1 MHTKLLRNITLG
13 ALLAGAWTIAGA
25 QNTQAPSGKTQAEA
39 AGKASDSLDRKDQR
53 YVKKAAEGGLTEVEL
68 GRLAQTKA
76 SNDGVKQFG
85 AMMEK
90 DHGKANDE
98 LKRIAEAKGMQVPAL
113 PDRDENQRIEKL
125 KQASDGADFDKKY
138 MADMVKDHEKDLKFF
153 REAARNA
160 KDPEIKSFFQETAQT
175 IKEHLAMARKVAD
188 EVGATSGK
196 SAKNR
201 AEAESHAYNS
211 EEDSNDNAD
220 SKKQ

>member
-1 MHTKLLRNITLG
+1 MHQRLFRTITLG
-13 ALLAGAWTIAGA
+13 ALLAGAWSIALA
-25 QNTQAPSGKTQAEA
+25 QNTQAPTTNPRAEPT
-39 AGKASDSLDRKDQR
+39 GKASNALDRKDQR

-76 SNDGVKQFG
+76 SNDQVKQFG

-98 LKRIAEAKGMQVPAL
+98 LKRIAEAKGVEVPAA
-113 PDRDENQRIEKL
+113 PDRSENRRIEKL
-125 KQASDGADFDKKY
+125 QQTANGADFDKKY

-160 KDPEIKSFFQETAQT
+160 KDPEIKSFFQQTAQT
-175 IKEHLAMARKVAD
+175 IKEHLAMARKVAG
-188 EVGATSGK
+188 EVGATSAK

-201 AEAESHAYNS
+201 AEAESHAYNA
-211 EEDSNDNAD
+211 EEESSPNEA
-220 SKKQ
+220 SK